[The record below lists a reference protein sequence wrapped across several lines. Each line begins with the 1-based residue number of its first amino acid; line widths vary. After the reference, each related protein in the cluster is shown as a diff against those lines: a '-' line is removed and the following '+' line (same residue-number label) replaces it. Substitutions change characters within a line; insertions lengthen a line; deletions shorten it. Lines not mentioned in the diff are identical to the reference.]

1 MQNNKNNF
9 MKALKY
15 IWGLALAGAL
25 VSCSDLLDTESKSS
39 FDEQTVFTNY
49 QLAEQCNY
57 GIVQALLEKAN
68 FRGRFH
74 PYAGLNSDI
83 EWANN
88 WSNETQKTNNAD
100 RQAVYGY
107 SLLATNGEMD
117 KSGSSADAYS
127 PYYTAIERANLNI
140 RNLRK
145 YADVGANPDM
155 AFLLGEAL
163 TLRAVLYYDLLRTWG
178 DVPARFE
185 PISSGTVYVARSD
198 RDVIYKQI
206 LGDLEE
212 AWAYL
217 PWPGQGHATTTDRV
231 SRAFAKGLYARLA
244 LMASGYALRPDEG
257 QVGTGNIGSVRLS
270 SDPALSKEVLYP
282 KALAACVDVI
292 QNSGMRLYDD
302 YEQLWRDMNNF
313 DTSVAG
319 TGREVLWIF
328 PYGHQRGRW
337 NYTFAA
343 KHRRGDKYVGDAK
356 GSGGSVGG
364 SAGPVP
370 TMWFAYEK
378 EDTRRDV
385 SCINFNWGD
394 DKNVTE
400 TPVLAGIDTWYFG
413 KYRYEWMEKYP
424 YAGGDDDGFKPAYM
438 RLSDVYLMAA
448 ECASDASCAAV
459 EGGGLNAA
467 KGYLLEVRRRA
478 YAGNEAQADAYV
490 NAIGSSEAMFDAI
503 VRERALEFVGEM
515 LRKTDLI
522 RWNLLKTKM
531 DETKQKL
538 ADLNAMT
545 GDFSYLQGG
554 GGYVYYKVD
563 GTDLKMYGLY
573 PGEQSEPDAS
583 WTAYTN
589 SEGEKSKYLTEEK
602 FTQGEIDRL
611 YDVDP
616 DTRQFWPIFQAI
628 IDSSQGKI
636 VNDYG
641 Y

>member
-1 MQNNKNNF
+1 

-15 IWGLALAGAL
+15 IWGLAVVGAF

-74 PYAGLNSDI
+74 PYAGLNTDI

-88 WSNETQKTNNAD
+88 WSNEDGKVNNAN
-100 RQAVYGY
+100 RQAVYAY
-107 SLLATNGEMD
+107 NLLATNGELNT
-117 KSGSSADAYS
+117 SGNSADAYS

-145 YADVGANPDM
+145 YGDVGANPDM
-155 AFLLGEAL
+155 AYLLGEAL

-178 DVPARFE
+178 DVPVRFE
-185 PISSGTVYVARSD
+185 PISSETVYIPKSD

-212 AWAYL
+212 AWGYL
-217 PWPGQGHATTTDRV
+217 PWPGQGHAVTTDRIN
-231 SRAFAKGLYARLA
+231 RAFAKGLYARLA
-244 LMASGYALRPDEG
+244 LMASGYALRPGEG
-257 QVGTGNIGSVRLS
+257 LVGTGDAGSVRLS
-270 SDPALSKEVLYP
+270 SDPALSKEALYP
-282 KALAACVDVI
+282 KALAACIDVI
-292 QNSGMRLYDD
+292 NNSGMHLYGN

-313 DTSVAG
+313 DTSAAG

-337 NYTFAA
+337 NYTFAIP
-343 KHRRGDKYVGDAK
+343 HRRGDAYVGDTK
-356 GSGGSVGG
+356 GSGGTVGG
-364 SAGPVP
+364 TVGPVP
-370 TMWFAYEK
+370 TVWFEYEK

-385 SCINFNWGD
+385 SCVNFNWGT
-394 DKNVTE
+394 DKAVSNV
-400 TPVLAGIDTWYFG
+400 PVLAGIDRWYFG
-413 KYRYEWMEKYP
+413 KYRYEWMVDHP

-438 RLSDVYLMAA
+438 RLSDIYLMAA
-448 ECASDASCAAV
+448 ECANDASCSSV

-478 YAGNEAQADAYV
+478 YAGNESMADTYV
-490 NAIGSSEAMFDAI
+490 NGIGSSDAMFDAI
-503 VRERALEFVGEM
+503 VKERALEFVGEM

-531 DETKQKL
+531 DETKRKL

-545 GDFSYLQGG
+545 GDFSYLADG
-554 GGYVYYKVD
+554 GGYVYCKIVD

-573 PGEQSEPDAS
+573 PGEQTEPDAG
-583 WTAYTN
+583 WTVYTN
-589 SEGEKSKYLTEEK
+589 SDGEK
-602 FTQGEIDRL
+602 
-611 YDVDP
+611 
-616 DTRQFWPIFQAI
+616 
-628 IDSSQGKI
+628 
-636 VNDYG
+636 
-641 Y
+641 